1 MMYEMQIPKAAY
13 SPKYLTGSIG
23 EIAKVKNPKALV
35 ADVRKAANPI
45 SWIVL
50 ILASFLESEI

>member
-50 ILASFLESEI
+50 IIASF